1 MMELKSVGIL
11 LPIYDGKVIIQP
23 CSSHHQPEYVEYVSG
38 NIIGNR
44 KLMEDQQHME
54 CNHQSSDLEM
64 ATNQHSIHI
73 VNSHGLTGID

>member
-1 MMELKSVGIL
+1 MMEVKSVGIP

-44 KLMEDQQHME
+44 KLMEDQQ
-54 CNHQSSDLEM
+54 SSDLEM

-73 VNSHGLTGID
+73 VNSHGLTGIY